1 MTRLLLSLL
10 LMLPAPALAQATKL
24 PPAIQKQFDDYTRA
38 RQAFLAES
46 AAYWDEIAA
55 KRKLRAQKRRSGEP
69 VTRED
74 YVLTQPPV
82 YTGPPRPRHPLI
94 PERDETVPP
103 RPFIPSIAEMLAAA
117 RLHYGFVPERIGER
131 DFKRAYAQA
140 ARAAGLTR
148 EQILRVYAFETGG
161 NGTHDLQAG
170 VNPAKPDSR
179 PISPA
184 VGYNQLLA
192 TNSVSLLAHHGEDF
206 VRALSQ
212 TAASLAGT
220 EQAQL
225 LRKIDSLRRLIAAS
239 RTVAKNWAA
248 HDAFA
253 NTPQG
258 YALHAAVLDRDI
270 GPLLQVQ
277 KLVNSVL
284 YARRN
289 GVTRALTGAE
299 LELMNFT
306 GDGNGIDIVAMPE
319 NLRAIVPT
327 ANFFQQRGYERNP
340 IARRTG
346 TVARLIA
353 DIDARMD
360 RALQAPGAREL
371 AASF

>member
-10 LMLPAPALAQATKL
+10 LMLPAPALAQAPKL
-24 PPAIQKQFDDYTRA
+24 PPAIQKQLDDYSRA
-38 RQAFLAES
+38 RQAFLAQS

-55 KRKLRAQKRRSGEP
+55 KRKVRAQKRRTGEP
-69 VTRED
+69 IARDD

-103 RPFIPSIAEMLAAA
+103 RPFVPTLTDMLAAA
-117 RLHYGFVPERIGER
+117 RQHYDFVPERVSER

-140 ARAAGLTR
+140 ARAAGLSR

-170 VNPAKPDSR
+170 VNPSKPDSR
-179 PISPA
+179 PISHA

-206 VRALSQ
+206 VRALTE
-212 TAASLAGT
+212 TAALLVGADRT
-220 EQAQL
+220 PL
-225 LRKIDSLRRLIAAS
+225 LRKIETLRRLIAAS
-239 RTVAKNWAA
+239 RTVPKNWAA

-253 NTPQG
+253 NTSQG

-270 GPLLQVQ
+270 GPLLQVR

-306 GDGNGIDIVAMPE
+306 GDGNGIDIVTMPE
-319 NLRAIVPT
+319 TLRAIVPT

>member
-10 LMLPAPALAQATKL
+10 LMLPAPALAQAPKL
-24 PPAIQKQFDDYTRA
+24 PPAIQKQLDDYTRA

-55 KRKLRAQKRRSGEP
+55 RRKIRAQKRRSGEP
-69 VTRED
+69 VTRDD

-103 RPFIPSIAEMLAAA
+103 RPFVPTLTDMLAAA
-117 RLHYGFVPERIGER
+117 RQHYDFVPERVGER

-170 VNPAKPDSR
+170 VNPSKPESR
-179 PISPA
+179 PISHA

-206 VRALSQ
+206 VRALDE
-212 TAASLAGT
+212 TAAAG
-220 EQAQL
+220 ADRNHL
-225 LRKIDSLRRLIAAS
+225 VRKIETLRRLVAAS
-239 RTVAKNWAA
+239 RTVPRNWAA
-248 HDAFA
+248 QDAFA

-270 GPLLQVQ
+270 GPLLQVR

-306 GDGNGIDIVAMPE
+306 GDGNGIDIVTMPE